1 MLLPLSK
8 MVYRSCDVHRTTP
21 PPFQATQVM
30 MAPFVSQR
38 SRGGESRVW
47 PVELCSST
55 GIAVCEI
62 SHHSWIAVEVVG
74 QILEGH

>member
-21 PPFQATQVM
+21 PPFQATQA

-38 SRGGESRVW
+38 SHGGESRVC
-47 PVELCSST
+47 PGELCSST

-62 SHHSWIAVEVVG
+62 SHHSWMAVEVVG